1 MYAVGFT
8 GGSVVK
14 NLPAKSENARDVG
27 SVPGL
32 GRSSGGG
39 NGNPLQYSCLG
50 SPMDRRVWLATVHR
64 VTESDMTENTLT
76 LAINDDNVFLSL
88 SIHCFLSEMPEGI

>member
-1 MYAVGFT
+1 MGKESACNT
-8 GGSVVK
+8 GDKGDADLILES
-14 NLPAKSENARDVG
+14 
-27 SVPGL
+27 

-76 LAINDDNVFLSL
+76 LAINDDNVFL
-88 SIHCFLSEMPEGI
+88 